1 MGDQL
6 LFKGL
11 FFLSTDDGKK
21 AGEMINRLEAD
32 CEERLKELWIFA
44 WSQKADMQL
53 ITDFKLMK
61 QYFMGDREQLCF
73 LFQEQEDLMLQEG
86 RLGSKNSECR
96 SLRIKQIRTQ
106 EDHGITLQIFN
117 SK

>member
-1 MGDQL
+1 
-6 LFKGL
+6 
-11 FFLSTDDGKK
+11 
-21 AGEMINRLEAD
+21 MINRLEAD

-53 ITDFKLMK
+53 ITVFKLMK

-73 LFQEQEDLMLQEG
+73 LFQEQEDLMLQKTDWIQ
-86 RLGSKNSECR
+86 SKNFEWR
-96 SLRIKQIRTQ
+96 SLGMEQISTE
-106 EDHGITLQIFN
+106 EDHGITLWIFN